1 MTDLQV
7 EILRNFFNGN
17 MSENDAYLQMS
28 ADPRFGQIN
37 RDVISSVY
45 RDLRK
50 QIVADYSANL
60 DKFWHSSM
68 IVDYKEIYSMIILNE
83 HFAVVFYTSIEDEQ
97 FHHFTVFDL
106 FNNVTRL
113 LY

>member
-1 MTDLQV
+1 
-7 EILRNFFNGN
+7 
-17 MSENDAYLQMS
+17 MS

-45 RDLRK
+45 CDLRK

-68 IVDYKEIYSMIILNE
+68 IIDYNEMDGMFILNE

-97 FHHFTVFDL
+97 FHHFTVLDL
-106 FNNVTRL
+106 FNNVTKFV
-113 LY
+113 Y